1 MNFLAGVAICG
12 LALLTFFQ
20 FPGHTWLQQDTQ
32 IYTPILQHLRDP
44 GVLDRDLM
52 VQYPHVS
59 FTLYDE
65 LTLGLQRATN
75 FDLEHVLGGE
85 QIVCRAIGIWGIY
98 LMATAVGLDLWAAL
112 MAACIFSLGAMIA
125 GPSVLTFEYEPTPR
139 AFAVPQIGRAHV

>member
-1 MNFLAGVAICG
+1 MNFVAGVAICG

-85 QIVCRAIGIWGIY
+85 QRRGDEGRPV
-98 LMATAVGLDLWAAL
+98 VDLVQQVVHICL
-112 MAACIFSLGAMIA
+112 RRMLS
-125 GPSVLTFEYEPTPR
+125 
-139 AFAVPQIGRAHV
+139 